1 MKKTNLLAHG
11 ALLALVAGTNFACQS
26 TTAGTAGTATTA
38 TPVTAAATDA
48 NVPVPAATQNPEDS
62 MPRVRVEEAKAD
74 VTSGKGVIID
84 VRGTDAWKIAHIE
97 GAVDIQLA
105 DVEKGDFK
113 NIPKGKRIIAYCT

>member
-11 ALLALVAGTNFACQS
+11 ALLALVAGANFACQS
-26 TTAGTAGTATTA
+26 TTAGTATTGATTA
-38 TPVTAAATDA
+38 AIPEAAA
-48 NVPVPAATQNPEDS
+48 PAPSQNPEDS

-97 GAVDIQLA
+97 GAIDIQLA